1 MQKGDFTTDLRL
13 LPLVGMAVPLGVISA
28 FCALFLLKLIA
39 FFTWLFLGHV
49 HGPAIILVPALGGLI
64 VGLMARYG
72 SERIRGHGI
81 PEALEAILMHGSRV
95 DPKVAILK
103 PLSSAIAIGSGGPF
117 GAEGPIIMTGG
128 AVGSVLSR
136 FFSLSANERKTM
148 LVAGAAGGMS
158 ATFAAP
164 VSSCL
169 LAVELL
175 LFEYKPRSFIPVA
188 FSAVTAAVM
197 RRYLLGVGPLFPTP
211 VHPTHL
217 EPAGI
222 LCVAVCGLLAGAFS
236 ATLTLSL
243 YRCEGQ
249 FMKLP
254 IHWMWWPALGGLAVG
269 LGGFIFP
276 QALGV
281 GYDVIGA
288 LLQGSYGPGLL
299 AGVLLVKST
308 IWLLAL
314 SSGTSGGVL
323 APLLMMGGALGGLEA
338 YAFPHE
344 GAGFWPLISMAAILA
359 GTMRSPLTGV
369 VFALELTH
377 DGNSLLPLLLAAVTA
392 HGFTVLTM
400 KRSIL
405 TEKLA
410 RRGHHLTREYGI
422 DPLEILM
429 VRDVMRR
436 EWWSLPPERTVET
449 VESRPSRL
457 LCLQDAD
464 GHLVGVV
471 TARSLQ
477 DASPKARL
485 SELANASPQVAYPH
499 ETVRSLVD
507 RMAGGGATRLP
518 VVDSGGLVVGY
529 VALADVLKAHQ
540 RNLSEDRDRVR

>member
-13 LPLVGMAVPLGVISA
+13 LPLVGMAIPLGIISA
-28 FCALFLLKLIA
+28 FVALALLKLIA
-39 FFTWLFLGHV
+39 FFTWLFLGHA
-49 HGPAIILVPALGGLI
+49 HGPAIILMPALGGLI

-95 DPKVAILK
+95 DPKVALLK

-117 GAEGPIIMTGG
+117 GAEGPIILTGG

-136 FFSLSANERKTM
+136 FFNLSANERKTM

-197 RRYLLGVGPLFPTP
+197 RRHLLGLGPLFPTP
-211 VHPTHL
+211 EHPTYL
-217 EPAGI
+217 GPLGI
-222 LCVAVCGLLAGAFS
+222 LGCAACGLLAGAFS

-243 YRCEGQ
+243 YRCEDWFQ
-249 FMKLP
+249 KLP
-254 IHWMWWPALGGLAVG
+254 IHWMWWPALGGLVVG
-269 LGGFIFP
+269 LGGYLFP
-276 QALGV
+276 PALGV

-288 LLQGSYGPGLL
+288 LLTGDDSSGLL
-299 AGVLLVKST
+299 VGVLLVKST
-308 IWLLAL
+308 IWLTAL

-323 APLLMMGGALGGLEA
+323 APLLMMGGALGGVEA
-338 YAFPHE
+338 CFLPDE
-344 GAGFWPLISMAAILA
+344 GPGFWPLISMAAILA

-377 DGNSLLPLLLAAVTA
+377 DGNSLVPLLLAGVTA

-400 KRSIL
+400 RRSIL

-422 DPLEILM
+422 DPLELGL

-436 EWWSLPPERTVET
+436 EWWSATPETTVASLT
-449 VESRPSRL
+449 GRPLRL
-457 LCLQDAD
+457 LCLQDQD
-464 GHLVGVV
+464 GRLVGVIPV
-471 TARSLQ
+471 KRLDDTEPGR
-477 DASPKARL
+477 KL
-485 SELANASPQVAYPH
+485 SELATSEPQVAHPE
-499 ETVRSLVD
+499 ETLRSLID
-507 RMAGGGATRLP
+507 RMASGGATRLP
-518 VVDSGGLVVGY
+518 VVDSAGVMVGY
-529 VALADVLKAHQ
+529 VTLADVLKNHQ
-540 RNLSEDRDRVR
+540 QTYQLEHARGR